1 MKLFYAL
8 FLFLSITLNA
18 EVRDSINVD
27 SLYLNFNVLA
37 YNFDFDN
44 AEQVASKLINDF
56 PQSPYGYH
64 AEALLNMWYFMGSRD
79 DGDAKVFLEFSD
91 LALQRFEKYYE
102 QTETPLSAY
111 RIGEEYM
118 FRTIVFLFLHKQ
130 VKSFW
135 NLKKA
140 VSYFKLSNKLDN
152 TFVDGYLGI
161 GLFEY
166 SLVYAPSALKVGLFL
181 VGLSADAK
189 KGISDLKVAVNSGR
203 YSRDE
208 AEFQLSKIYSDYYF
222 NINKSNKYLI
232 PLLKKYPSNIF
243 FKYQYSINL
252 IKDKQLT
259 LAEQQLDRIVKYSNK
274 HFMQL
279 KAFSYFLKGEVKFTQ
294 NDFPGAIENYKNFFQ
309 FARSAEF
316 LGYANYKQALAYL
329 FLGDTLKA
337 KDDFL
342 LAQNGEEDNYKD
354 KRASIISLRYLE
366 NNLQNVNLALIYA
379 RNLIES
385 GKYSEAL
392 DALDT
397 TIVKSDID
405 KKEKFLLSAEAFIEL
420 KDYRNAK
427 MNLTKAEYILIDD
440 NYWNTY
446 LLYLYSKYFLETN
459 KPVEFNNYYEK
470 AKESDC
476 GSFELKA
483 KIMGLGEQ

>member
-232 PLLKKYPSNIF
+232 PLLKKYPGNIF

-316 LGYANYKQALAYL
+316 LGYANYK
-329 FLGDTLKA
+329 
-337 KDDFL
+337 
-342 LAQNGEEDNYKD
+342 D
-354 KRASIISLRYLE
+354 KRASIISLHYLE

-397 TIVKSDID
+397 TIVKSDIE

-427 MNLTKAEYILIDD
+427 LNLTKAEYILIDD